1 MKKAYIS
8 GLTGRQGR
16 RCGWAALRSCT
27 LQNQLSSELFTPAAG
42 RQRGGRS
49 PAFISREE
57 EDAQCAAQ
65 LTDREEMLTKPSS
78 SPDLSTDAGTTP
90 PI

>member
-16 RCGWAALRSCT
+16 RCGWAALHSCT

-42 RQRGGRS
+42 RQES
-49 PAFISREE
+49 SFIFRDE

-65 LTDREEMLTKPSS
+65 LTGGEEMLTKPSS
-78 SPDLSTDAGTTP
+78 SPDLSADAGTTP